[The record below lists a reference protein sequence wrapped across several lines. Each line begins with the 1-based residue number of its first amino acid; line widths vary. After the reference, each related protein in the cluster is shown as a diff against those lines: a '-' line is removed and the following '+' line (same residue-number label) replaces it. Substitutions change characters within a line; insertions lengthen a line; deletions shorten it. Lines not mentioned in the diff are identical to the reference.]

1 MNGLLFSPII
11 VGGAVENLHADDEF
25 FQLGRA
31 ILQCVFYGETQEPA
45 HPFRMRK
52 TLAGKDSLELQP
64 DFRSVSAGVWKQ

>member
-1 MNGLLFSPII
+1 MLFSPII

-31 ILQCVFYGETQEPA
+31 IPQRAFYGETQEAA
-45 HPFRMRK
+45 HPFRVRK
-52 TLAGKDSLELQP
+52 TLAGKDSFELQP